1 MHQDAGL
8 FAPVDIE
15 LTPRKDGGC
24 ILRSRVELG
33 EYPKSVT
40 AHLLRWQRQAPER
53 LYLAER
59 DGPASWRRLTYGETA
74 DIVVALADTLLDM
87 GLSAKRPV
95 AILSGNS
102 INHALL
108 TLAALHVGIPVA
120 PVSPAYSLMSK
131 DFAKLRHIVDL
142 VKPGLIYVETHAPF
156 AAALAAIGEAKI
168 PVASGDGGG
177 GEKFSNLL
185 VSRGNDDRVERAHAA
200 VTGDTLAKIMFTSGS
215 TGNPKGVISSHR
227 MFCAN
232 QQSLARSWPFVEVR
246 PPILVDWL
254 PWSHTFGGNHNFNM
268 VLRNG
273 GTLYID
279 GGKPTPAL
287 IRTTVD
293 NLKEIPSTIYFNVP
307 AGYEALL
314 PFLEEDDELAATF
327 FSRLELMFYGAAAL
341 PQTTWDRLQAVSQ
354 KTLGRVVPMTSGW
367 GATETGPLAMSSYF
381 LVNESGVI
389 GLPVPG
395 VEVKLAPVQER
406 LEVRVRGPNVTSG
419 YLEDPEATKKAFDE
433 EGFYCTGDA
442 VIFRNPD
449 APEAGLK
456 FHGRISENFKLQSGT
471 WVNVGAVRTA
481 FVNALSPLL
490 LDVAIAGE
498 NQADLSALAFPN
510 VAACRSL
517 IGDHEAK
524 LSIDE
529 VFKHPD
535 LQRALREKAA
545 VYNRQ
550 YTGNSTQ
557 IARLLLLATPP
568 DIDAGETT
576 DKGYLNQRTTLR
588 RRADKVAELYAG
600 GGDVIELA

>member
-24 ILRSRVELG
+24 VMRSRVAMG
-33 EYPKSVT
+33 DYPKALT
-40 AHLLRWQRQAPER
+40 EHLMRWQRQAPER

-59 DGPASWRRLTYGETA
+59 DGPSSWRRLTYGETA
-74 DIVVALADTLLDM
+74 DIVLSLAGALLDLE
-87 GLSAKRPV
+87 LSAERPV

-108 TLAALHVGIPVA
+108 TLAAMHVGIPVV

-168 PVASGDGGG
+168 PIVSGDGG
-177 GEKFSNLL
+177 ETFHDLMAA
-185 VSRGNDDRVERAHAA
+185 RGNDERVQRAHGA
-200 VTGDTLAKIMFTSGS
+200 VNEESIAKILFTSGS
-215 TGNPKGVISSHR
+215 TGNPKGVINTQR
-227 MFCAN
+227 MLCAN
-232 QQSLARSWPFVEVR
+232 QQSLARSWPFVDMR

-254 PWSHTFGGNHNFNM
+254 PWSHTFGGNHNFNL

-314 PFLEEDDELAATF
+314 PFLEDDVTLAENF

-354 KTLGRVVPMTSGW
+354 KILGRMVPMTSGW
-367 GATETGPLAMSSYF
+367 GSTETGPLAMSSYF

-389 GLPVPG
+389 GVPVPG

-406 LEVRVRGPNVTSG
+406 LEVRVRGPNVTPG
-419 YLEDPEATKKAFDE
+419 YLADPEATKKSFDE

-442 VIFRNPD
+442 VIFRKPD

-456 FHGRISENFKLQSGT
+456 FHGRLSENFKLQSGT

-490 LDVAIAGE
+490 LDVVIAGE
-498 NQADLSALAFPN
+498 NQADLSVLAFPN

-524 LSIDE
+524 LSIEE

-535 LQRALREKAA
+535 LQRALRDKAV

-550 YTGNSTQ
+550 YPGNSTQ

-568 DIDAGETT
+568 DIDVGETT

-600 GGDVIELA
+600 GGDVIELV